1 MIAYDT
7 NILIYAL
14 EGISSWSK
22 AAQAIVQSGEHEGAV
37 LSVLIWQ
44 ELMTGAV
51 MRGDDSDKRLANILN
66 DFSATK
72 FAPVTLSICEKA
84 TSLTKHYGKQVY
96 GYDAI
101 HLATAIEFK
110 AEYFVTNDKE
120 LLSLEL
126 DEVKIISL

>member
-22 AAQAIVQSGEHEGAV
+22 AAQAVVQSGEHEGAV

-51 MRGDDSDKRLANILN
+51 MCGDDSDKRLANTLN

-84 TSLTKHYGKQVY
+84 ISLTKHYGKQVY

-120 LLSLEL
+120 LLGLEL